1 MRMASSPLVSDGRQI
16 VMTASFG
23 VASISDRDTCLTD
36 VVVKADRALYR
47 SKRAG
52 RNRVDLESSQL
63 MRTTSGALEPLG
75 TKVTA
80 AID

>member
-1 MRMASSPLVSDGRQI
+1 MASSPMVSAGRQI

-23 VASISDRDTCLTD
+23 VASISDEDTSLTD

-63 MRTTSGALEPLG
+63 MRSIDGEIEVLG
-75 TKVTA
+75 KKVTTA
-80 AID
+80 TE